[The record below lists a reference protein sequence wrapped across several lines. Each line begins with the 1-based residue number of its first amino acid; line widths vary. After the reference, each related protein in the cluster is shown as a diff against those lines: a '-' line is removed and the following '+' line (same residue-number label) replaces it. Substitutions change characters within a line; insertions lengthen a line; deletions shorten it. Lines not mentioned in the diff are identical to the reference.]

1 MCLFLTPEISSGAD
15 KPDSVAKVKT
25 SVQAKQTDTTVSKAQ
40 LNSTQE
46 ALPAL
51 TDSLKSSNPEQT
63 KPKKEFSNWI
73 FPVSAVLFLLAAAI
87 AGLIYFVLFL
97 RKRIGEQEQNL
108 SNYKRILNEKAMEL
122 NSLKKELDLLNQ
134 EFKSYTLANTKKLA
148 EMEKFQQG
156 KQSPVI
162 KSELNQQ
169 EPVRQKKGEFYMS
182 TPNSDGSFNQSSY
195 SPTFKPTASF
205 YRCVVQSANSQR
217 ASFFFVDDE
226 KAVINAINYPDTYID
241 PVCTA
246 ENAINYSARK
256 IKTSVPG
263 IMEKSGDKW
272 VLIRK
277 AIISYE

>member
-1 MCLFLTPEISSGAD
+1 
-15 KPDSVAKVKT
+15 
-25 SVQAKQTDTTVSKAQ
+25 
-40 LNSTQE
+40 
-46 ALPAL
+46 
-51 TDSLKSSNPEQT
+51 
-63 KPKKEFSNWI
+63 
-73 FPVSAVLFLLAAAI
+73 
-87 AGLIYFVLFL
+87 VLFL
-97 RKRIGEQEQNL
+97 RRRIGEQEQDL

-134 EFKSYTLANTKKLA
+134 EFKSYTLANTKKLG

-156 KQSPVI
+156 KQSPVN
-162 KSELNQQ
+162 KPDLNQQ

-182 TPNSDGSFNQSSY
+182 TPNNDGSFNQSSY
-195 SPTFKPTASF
+195 SPIFKPSASYYLF
-205 YRCVVQSANSQR
+205 VVNSANSLQ

-226 KAVINAINYPDTYID
+226 KAVITAIHYPDTYID

-277 AIISYE
+277 ATISYE